1 MRSSE
6 AKVATPVAA
15 RYLGQLCKHF
25 GHRLPARQDGNHGEV
40 EFPAGLCRL
49 SAEAERLV
57 MRVETKDETA
67 LGELEQV
74 MEKHLQRFAF
84 RETPEILWVRGVT

>member
-1 MRSSE
+1 MPSFE
-6 AKVATPVAA
+6 TKVATYVAA
-15 RYLGQLCKHF
+15 RYVGQLCKHF

-40 EFPAGLCRL
+40 EFPTGLCRL
-49 SAEAERLV
+49 SAEADHLV
-57 MRVETKDETA
+57 MRVETKDEVA

-84 RETPEILWVRGVT
+84 RETPEIRWMRSVA